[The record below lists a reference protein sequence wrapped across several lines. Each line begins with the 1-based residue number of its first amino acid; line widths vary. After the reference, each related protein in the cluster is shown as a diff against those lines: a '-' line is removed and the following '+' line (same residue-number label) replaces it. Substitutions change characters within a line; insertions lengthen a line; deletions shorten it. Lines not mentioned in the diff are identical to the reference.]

1 MNAVPVADAI
11 VFKCGAPAPA
21 ADRLA
26 EAIAAAARGLPVA
39 GIAVNLSLDGAEAY
53 AYLWL
58 SEATDV
64 APAPLALAVAA
75 ATGGAA
81 VEAQRLACLQDVPG
95 ASHGAPVAFHY
106 VLETDVAPEGER
118 ELNELYEREHLP
130 GLAAVPGTVRALRF
144 RNLDGAPRYHACYE
158 LAAREAFESPPW
170 LAVRHTAW
178 SDRVRPTF
186 RNTKRAMFRRIAG

>member
-1 MNAVPVADAI
+1 MPNTMADAI
-11 VFKCGAPAPA
+11 VFKCGAPVPA

-26 EAIAAAARGLPVA
+26 GAIAAAAWALPVS
-39 GIAVNLSLDGAEAY
+39 GVAVNQSLDGAEAY

-58 SEATDV
+58 HEATEV
-64 APAPLALAVAA
+64 APASLARAVAA
-75 ATGGAA
+75 ATGGAT
-81 VEAQRLACLQDVPG
+81 VEAQRLACLQDLPG

-106 VLETDVAPEGER
+106 VLETDVVPEAEGD
-118 ELNELYEREHLP
+118 LNDWYNQEHLP

-144 RNLDGAPRYHACYE
+144 RNLDGAPRYHSCYE
-158 LAAREAFESPPW
+158 LARQDAFESPPW

-186 RNTKRAMFRRIAG
+186 RNTKRTMFRRMAV